1 MAIEN
6 LTRRAFLGKHSENV
20 RSILLRGHV
29 RRGQEG
35 YDRRCRAHVGEQRTP
50 LVRILE
56 QRTQARR
63 HVLLDILW
71 THSKQLQ
78 KRLEAARIVC
88 FRRVR
93 LVKLLAGAS
102 ANAET
107 VDAAIAAQCAAVA
120 DEFGWDATRAD
131 HKTVLDAL
139 QTPGRAVY
147 TALSQPD
154 GADAAVDT
162 IAADLA
168 AFESWYQAHAGQSF
182 YALFDQY
189 VPQAPLVDF

>member
-1 MAIEN
+1 MKHPPTTLIDGFELAAKTAQQIEN
-6 LTRRAFLGKHSENV
+6 KYRADSLAE
-20 RSILLRGHV
+20 I
-29 RRGQEG
+29 
-35 YDRRCRAHVGEQRTP
+35 A
-50 LVRILE
+50 
-56 QRTQARR
+56 
-63 HVLLDILW
+63 
-71 THSKQLQ
+71 
-78 KRLEAARIVC
+78 RLEAARIVC

-102 ANAET
+102 TNAET
-107 VDAAIAAQCAAVA
+107 ADAAIAAQCAAVA

-147 TALSQPD
+147 TALSQSD